1 MCGKSVMVVE
11 VPWKR
16 RRASPKRNWL
26 DNIRNHLS
34 EIELS
39 GDETQ
44 FRINGKRF
52 IRNIDPLP

>member
-1 MCGKSVMVVE
+1 MCGKSVIVVE

-39 GDETQ
+39 GDETHS
-44 FRINGKRF
+44 G
-52 IRNIDPLP
+52 LTGSVS